1 MAKKKVKK
9 AEEPVVAAVPEVAS
23 SAATQAVLKTSGEEE
38 DARAAAEK
46 KAWCVYNPTHPLL
59 HGQKHFKIT
68 FSQFKVYMVLLLLY
82 ILIYSMML
90 KL

>member
-23 SAATQAVLKTSGEEE
+23 SAATQAVLKTSGEE

-46 KAWCVYNPTHPLL
+46 KAWCVYKPTHPLI

>member
-1 MAKKKVKK
+1 MAKKKVQK

-23 SAATQAVLKTSGEEE
+23 SAATQAVLKTSGEE

-46 KAWCVYNPTHPLL
+46 KAWCVYKPTHPLI

-68 FSQFKVYMVLLLLY
+68 FSQFK
-82 ILIYSMML
+82 S
-90 KL
+90 KQ